1 MKDNNIG
8 CVRNT
13 GNGTEIVTAKMKASA
28 LKLPNRTNMILH
40 IGD

>member
-13 GNGTEIVTAKMKASA
+13 GTETVAAKMKAGA